1 MAHFLKNLS
10 KFYAS
15 NDKVNSYLI
24 FVFEFVSDT
33 KVIAKIGV
41 SLRFL
46 GLSIAFDIQAVFNQP
61 IKELNDYAN
70 WCT

>member
-1 MAHFLKNLS
+1 
-10 KFYAS
+10 
-15 NDKVNSYLI
+15 LI